1 MTVPSASTAII
12 SKITTNNYR
21 VGKKNTIL
29 SAGTS
34 AKNRF
39 SLFQTAKTRLTQ
51 PRLPLRQNSWGF
63 FVWLHQKFR
72 QRTSL
77 YVDILQVVIHLCSHI
92 CLRLRGKGHVP
103 EKGVIIKRALA
114 YGGHHLHAVWVERSH
129 GGVVGREK
137 KNKELFILEQP
148 KCNNKTWSV

>member
-51 PRLPLRQNSWGF
+51 PRLPLRQNSWCF

-72 QRTSL
+72 RRTSL
-77 YVDILQVVIHLCSHI
+77 HVDILQVVIHLCSHI

-114 YGGHHLHAVWVERSH
+114 YGGHHLHAVWVKRSH

-137 KNKELFILEQP
+137 KNKELFISEQP